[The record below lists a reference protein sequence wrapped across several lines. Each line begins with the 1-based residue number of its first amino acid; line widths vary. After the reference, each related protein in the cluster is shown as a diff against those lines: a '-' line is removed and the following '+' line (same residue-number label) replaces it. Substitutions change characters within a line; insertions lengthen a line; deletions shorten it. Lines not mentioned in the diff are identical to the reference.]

1 MILTI
6 DSTNKENIR
15 NMAEKPY
22 ITADQAATAIQ
33 TILTEANNPFVKQI
47 AIAIV
52 DDAGLMVAYYQ
63 MDNVRLYARRHAFR
77 KAYTA
82 AIMGMD
88 TSVNGDQLKERGRTV
103 SDYGDPNLTPGEGGV
118 VVLSKSGIIMGG
130 IGVGGYIERDEELA
144 ALGLKSMNIA

>member
-1 MILTI
+1 M
-6 DSTNKENIR
+6 S
-15 NMAEKPY
+15 EKPF
-22 ITADQAATAIQ
+22 IDFDQAQAAMKAIIDEATK
-33 TILTEANNPFVKQI
+33 PGGMPV

-52 DDAGLMVAYYQ
+52 DDSGNMVAYAQ

-88 TSVNGDQLKERGRTV
+88 TGVHGQQLKERGRTV

-118 VVLSKSGIIMGG
+118 VVKSSDGVIMGG
-130 IGVGGYIERDEELA
+130 IGVGGYLVRDEELA
-144 ALGLKSMNIA
+144 SIGLKAMNIEG

>member
-1 MILTI
+1 M
-6 DSTNKENIR
+6 S
-15 NMAEKPY
+15 EKPY
-22 ITADQAATAIQ
+22 IDFDQAQAAMKAIIDEAT
-33 TILTEANNPFVKQI
+33 NPVVMPV

-52 DDAGLMVAYYQ
+52 DDAGNMVAYAQ

-88 TSVNGDQLKERGRTV
+88 TGPHGQQLKERGRTV

-118 VVLSKSGIIMGG
+118 VVRSRDGIIMGG
-130 IGVGGYIERDEELA
+130 IGIGGYLARDEELA
-144 ALGLKSMNIA
+144 QIGLDAMKLDAMGLE

>member
-1 MILTI
+1 M
-6 DSTNKENIR
+6 S
-15 NMAEKPY
+15 EKPY
-22 ITADQAATAIQ
+22 IDFNQAQAAMQAI
-33 TILTEANNPFVKQI
+33 IDEATNPVVMPV

-52 DDAGLMVAYYQ
+52 DDAGNMVAYAQ

-88 TSVNGDQLKERGRTV
+88 TGPHGEQLKERGRTV

-118 VVLSKSGIIMGG
+118 VVRSKDGIIMGG
-130 IGVGGYIERDEELA
+130 IGVGGYLARDEELA
-144 ALGLKSMNIA
+144 QIGLDAMGLE

>member
-1 MILTI
+1 M
-6 DSTNKENIR
+6 S
-15 NMAEKPY
+15 EKPY
-22 ITADQAATAIQ
+22 IDFDQAQAAMKAIIGEAT
-33 TILTEANNPFVKQI
+33 NPVVMPV

-52 DDAGLMVAYYQ
+52 DDAGNMVAYAQ

-88 TSVNGDQLKERGRTV
+88 TGPHGEQLKERGRTV

-118 VVLSKSGIIMGG
+118 VVRSKDGIIMGG
-130 IGVGGYIERDEELA
+130 IGIGGYLARDEELA
-144 ALGLKSMNIA
+144 QIGLDAMKLDAMGLE